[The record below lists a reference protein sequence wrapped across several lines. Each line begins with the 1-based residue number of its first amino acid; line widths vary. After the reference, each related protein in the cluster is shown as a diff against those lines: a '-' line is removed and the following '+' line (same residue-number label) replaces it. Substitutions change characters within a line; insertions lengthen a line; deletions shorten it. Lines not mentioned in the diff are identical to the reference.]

1 MQRLFLDC
9 NIYDALARD
18 GETAALVRTALDGG
32 LVKVIVNSVVKNE
45 LAASP
50 FNGVPEIFAVELVS
64 DHVAIPGLAC
74 PDLCRPG
81 EGIIFREHIGNSHH
95 GADAVNADTAH
106 CEADVFVSDD
116 RRART
121 RAQAHSGTLTC
132 LTYDEFRRW
141 IREI

>member
-64 DHVAIPGLAC
+64 DHVAYRAL
-74 PDLCRPG
+74 L
-81 EGIIFREHIGNSHH
+81 
-95 GADAVNADTAH
+95 
-106 CEADVFVSDD
+106 
-116 RRART
+116 ART
-121 RAQAHSGTLTC
+121 YVVRVKELYSGSISVTPIM
-132 LTYDEFRRW
+132 EQMQ
-141 IREI
+141 